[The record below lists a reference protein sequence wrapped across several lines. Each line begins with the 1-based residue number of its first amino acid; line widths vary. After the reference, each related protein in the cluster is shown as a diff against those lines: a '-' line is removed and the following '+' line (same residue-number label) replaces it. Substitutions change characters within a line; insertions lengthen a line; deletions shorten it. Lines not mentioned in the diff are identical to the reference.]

1 MRYIDTGS
9 LKIQAK
15 YEDVY
20 ADLAEYFQTKFEM
33 SNYKV
38 DRSLPIGKNKKMIGL
53 LDDELGGRIMKVFV
67 ALRPKM

>member
-1 MRYIDTGS
+1 M
-9 LKIQAK
+9 KIQAK

-20 ADLAEYFQTKFEM
+20 ADLAEYFETKFEK
-33 SNYKV
+33 SNYEV
-38 DRSLPIGKNKKMIGL
+38 DRPLPIGKNKKMIGL

>member
-1 MRYIDTGS
+1 M
-9 LKIQAK
+9 KIQAK

-20 ADLAEYFQTKFEM
+20 ADLAEYFQTKFGM

>member
-1 MRYIDTGS
+1 M
-9 LKIQAK
+9 KIQAK

-53 LDDELGGRIMKVFV
+53 LDDELGGRIMKAFV

>member
-1 MRYIDTGS
+1 M
-9 LKIQAK
+9 KIQAK

-20 ADLAEYFQTKFEM
+20 ADLAEYFEMKFEM
-33 SNYKV
+33 SNYEV
-38 DRSLPIGKNKKMIGL
+38 DRPLPIGKNKKMIGL

>member
-1 MRYIDTGS
+1 M
-9 LKIQAK
+9 KIQAK